1 MIIDPLIGQIL
12 GQYELRSLLGQGG
25 MGAVYLA
32 YQANLR
38 REVAVKVLPAALV
51 EQRGFAERFSREAQ
65 IAATLSHPHI
75 VPIFDYGIQ
84 QNLSYVVMPYL
95 RGGSLAQRLNQ
106 RVSEGVSLP
115 SVAEVGEVLRQL
127 SDALDYAH
135 AEGIIHRDIKP
146 GNVMFDHLGRAHLV
160 DFGIAKLMED
170 TSSLIA
176 TTSIVGTPSYMAP
189 EQWRNEALTA
199 ATDQYALG
207 ILVYH
212 ALTGRLPFEAATP
225 YALMNSHLY
234 DTPTPPNVL
243 RDDLPEA
250 ISEILAPALAK
261 DPKDRYP
268 TVGAFADAYAR
279 ATATVKVEKSGFFN
293 FRVRA
298 LTPGVSAS
306 RNAPIQAPITIGN
319 PILWAISVIALLI
332 VAILTVSIFR
342 LNSATESANAT
353 LMAMD
358 AAGRQASAFQSS
370 DTPTSD
376 PQETRF
382 ALTVDARFLQSA
394 TARALQL
401 TGTGTAEIAAVLT
414 ASQTSPSTNTPSVT
428 ATPVPSDTAT
438 STATDTP
445 TEINTAT
452 NTATTAP
459 TDTSTAPA
467 SPVPSDTPT
476 STVTG
481 TPTGQFVVAE
491 AALQTSIALTVAALV
506 EGTQTQA
513 AQALNATGTALH
525 APTATP
531 TATPTPTIPGGMVL
545 IPAGTYAI
553 GLDST
558 APGRAEAEEVNLSPY
573 ALDRTEVTNA
583 AFAAFVEA
591 GGYEDEVWWTADG
604 WEWLQEAGRQPPP
617 SIGEDH
623 LPRVT
628 VTWYEADAF
637 CRWRGARL
645 PNDAE
650 WEVAA
655 GARSAGLN
663 NRYPWGNAPPD
674 STLANFERHTGQL
687 QPVQS
692 YPASTLGL
700 YDMAGNARE
709 WVADSTTG
717 GRYILRG
724 GSYSSPSSFLRVAA
738 RQSAVPDFAFSA
750 DIGFRCAISVS

>member
-1 MIIDPLIGQIL
+1 
-12 GQYELRSLLGQGG
+12 
-25 MGAVYLA
+25 
-32 YQANLR
+32 
-38 REVAVKVLPAALV
+38 
-51 EQRGFAERFSREAQ
+51 
-65 IAATLSHPHI
+65 
-75 VPIFDYGIQ
+75 
-84 QNLSYVVMPYL
+84 
-95 RGGSLAQRLNQ
+95 
-106 RVSEGVSLP
+106 
-115 SVAEVGEVLRQL
+115 
-127 SDALDYAH
+127 
-135 AEGIIHRDIKP
+135 
-146 GNVMFDHLGRAHLV
+146 
-160 DFGIAKLMED
+160 
-170 TSSLIA
+170 
-176 TTSIVGTPSYMAP
+176 
-189 EQWRNEALTA
+189 
-199 ATDQYALG
+199 
-207 ILVYH
+207 
-212 ALTGRLPFEAATP
+212 
-225 YALMNSHLY
+225 
-234 DTPTPPNVL
+234 
-243 RDDLPEA
+243 
-250 ISEILAPALAK
+250 
-261 DPKDRYP
+261 
-268 TVGAFADAYAR
+268 
-279 ATATVKVEKSGFFN
+279 
-293 FRVRA
+293 
-298 LTPGVSAS
+298 
-306 RNAPIQAPITIGN
+306 
-319 PILWAISVIALLI
+319 
-332 VAILTVSIFR
+332 
-342 LNSATESANAT
+342 
-353 LMAMD
+353 MD

-376 PQETRF
+376 LQETRF

-414 ASQTSPSTNTPSVT
+414 ASQTSTSTNTPSVT
-428 ATPVPSDTAT
+428 ATPVPSDIAT
-438 STATDTP
+438 STVTDT
-445 TEINTAT
+445 
-452 NTATTAP
+452 P

-481 TPTGQFVVAE
+481 TPTSQFVVTE

-506 EGTQTQA
+506 EATQTQA

-531 TATPTPTIPGGMVL
+531 TATPTPTVPRGMVL
-545 IPAGTYAI
+545 IPAGTYSI

-558 APGRAEAEEVNLSPY
+558 APGRAEAEEVNLSAY

-604 WEWLQEAGRQPPP
+604 WDWLQEAGRQPPP

-655 GARSAGLN
+655 GARSEGLN

-724 GSYSSPSSFLRVAA
+724 GSYSSASSFLRVAA